1 MAYNYFPATYQ
12 PNYYGGMYNP
22 QPQVPQIPT
31 PAQAAQQQAAM
42 YQQQQSAQ
50 QMQQPTI
57 QQSGFVLV
65 QSEQEARAYPVAPGN
80 SITFKD
86 ESKPY
91 CYVKTMG
98 FNQLDRPTFERY
110 RLVKEDSHVTASN
123 APTSAD
129 GAEGSNK
136 DTAYALKSDLTAIWS
151 EIDALKEKVK
161 AQTEKKPVKT
171 KKLIEVE
178 AEDDED

>member
-1 MAYNYFPATYQ
+1 MAYGNYFPAPYQ
-12 PNYYGGMYNP
+12 PNYYGQPNP
-22 QPQVPQIPT
+22 YYQQMQN
-31 PAQAAQQQAAM
+31 PAMMQQNQQMQQAQQNQPV
-42 YQQQQSAQ
+42 
-50 QMQQPTI
+50 QQPTI

-86 ESKPY
+86 ESQPY

-110 RLVKEDSHVTASN
+110 RLVKEDSPVTAQK

-129 GAEGSNK
+129 SAEGSK
-136 DTAYALKSDLTAIWS
+136 DTAYALKSDLGAIWS
-151 EIDALKEKVK
+151 EIDAIKEKLK
-161 AQTEKKPVKT
+161 AQAEKKPAK
-171 KKLIEVE
+171 KKLIEAE
-178 AEDDED
+178 AEEDDE

>member
-1 MAYNYFPATYQ
+1 MAYGNYFPVTYQ
-12 PNYYGGMYNP
+12 PNYYNQPNP
-22 QPQVPQIPT
+22 YYQQMQN
-31 PAQAAQQQAAM
+31 PAMMQQNQQMQNAQQQ
-42 YQQQQSAQ
+42 AQ

-65 QSEQEARAYPVAPGN
+65 PSEQEARNYPVAPGN
-80 SITFKD
+80 SVTFKD
-86 ESKPY
+86 EHAPY

-110 RLVKEDSHVTASN
+110 RLVKEDSPVTAQN

-129 GAEGSNK
+129 SKEGSK
-136 DTAYALKSDLTAIWS
+136 DTAYALKSDLAAIWS
-151 EIDALKEKVK
+151 ELDALKEKVK
-161 AQTEKKPVKT
+161 AQTEKRPAK

>member
-1 MAYNYFPATYQ
+1 MAYGNYFPAPYQ
-12 PNYYGGMYNP
+12 PNYYGQPNP
-22 QPQVPQIPT
+22 YYQQMQQQ
-31 PAQAAQQQAAM
+31 QAMMQQNQQMQNAQQQ
-42 YQQQQSAQ
+42 SQ

-65 QSEQEARAYPVAPGN
+65 PSEQEARNYPVAPGN

-86 ESKPY
+86 ENAPY

-110 RLVKEDSHVTASN
+110 RLVKEDSPVTAQN
-123 APTSAD
+123 ATTSAD
-129 GAEGSNK
+129 SADGSK

-151 EIDALKEKVK
+151 ELDTLKEKVK
-161 AQTEKKPVKT
+161 AQTEKKPAK

-178 AEDDED
+178 AEENDE

>member
-1 MAYNYFPATYQ
+1 MAYGNYFPVTYQ
-12 PNYYGGMYNP
+12 PNYYGQPNP
-22 QPQVPQIPT
+22 YYQQMQNQT
-31 PAQAAQQQAAM
+31 MMQQNQQMQNAQQQ
-42 YQQQQSAQ
+42 SQ

-86 ESKPY
+86 ESQPF

-110 RLVKEDSHVTASN
+110 RLVKEDSPVTAQN
-123 APTSAD
+123 ATTSAD
-129 GAEGSNK
+129 SAEWSK

-151 EIDALKEKVK
+151 ELDALKDKVK
-161 AQTEKKPVKT
+161 AQTEKKPAK

-178 AEDDED
+178 AEENDE